1 MADSRRAYR
10 GAAALLSV
18 LALAGCGGGSDGEAQ
33 TATRGPSAGVPI
45 PRGGLTVS
53 EAIASDLEGPLQVKG
68 YVIGDRLCEAILESH
83 PPQCGQ
89 PWLRIEGEVDADFE
103 EEGGVR
109 WTDEQLSVLGE
120 VEDGVI
126 RISETST

>member
-1 MADSRRAYR
+1 MADSRRAHR

-18 LALAGCGGGSDGEAQ
+18 LALAGCGGGGEAQ
-33 TATRGPSAGVPI
+33 TVTRGPSAGVPI
-45 PRGGLTVS
+45 PGGGLTVS
-53 EAIASDLEGPLQVKG
+53 EAIASDLKGPLRVKG

-89 PWLRIEGEVDADFE
+89 PSLRIEGEVDADFE
-103 EEGGVR
+103 EEAGVR
-109 WTDEQLSVLGE
+109 WTDEQVSVLGE
-120 VEDGVI
+120 VEDGVL